1 MTTVA
6 VPDGY
11 IYVEARANLSLGGT
25 SVYWQQRIM
34 LPADTPE
41 LAACLER
48 GLVVEVQPDGT
59 TKELPPPS
67 PSTRCCGQ
75 R

>member
-1 MTTVA
+1 MSTVV
-6 VPDGY
+6 VPDGH
-11 IYVEARANLSLGGT
+11 IYVEARANVLDL
-25 SVYWQQRIM
+25 YWQQRAF
-34 LPADTPE
+34 LPLDTPE

-48 GLVVEVQPDGT
+48 GLVVEVQADGT

-67 PSTRCCGQ
+67 PATRCCGQ